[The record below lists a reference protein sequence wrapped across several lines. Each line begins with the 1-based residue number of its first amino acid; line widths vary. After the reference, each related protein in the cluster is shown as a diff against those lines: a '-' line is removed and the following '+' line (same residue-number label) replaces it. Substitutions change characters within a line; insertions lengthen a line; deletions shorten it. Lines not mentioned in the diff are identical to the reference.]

1 MSNLLKLYTQNDCGY
16 CVSMKRKLDSWG
28 IEYETIN
35 ISEDTKGKQFL
46 KEQGLKT
53 VPQLFFK
60 DLKLNNVD
68 TNMFDQH
75 QLLQS
80 LRTVWP
86 GQDSGVEDMS

>member
-1 MSNLLKLYTQNDCGY
+1 MSNLLRLYTQNDCGY

-53 VPQLFFK
+53 VSQLFFK